1 MIGSMP
7 SRPASGRP
15 RPVAA
20 PVVATLGERPDELAH
35 RWLIALLEARPLDQA
50 AGVPVAEVA
59 ATGPA
64 LCRAVLDA
72 VGSDAALDELAGS
85 PHPATLARLDD
96 GRGGPALVTAAEAL
110 RRAISEAAAEEIPR
124 ADTDLLA
131 SLTDR
136 LAHVCAHLA
145 ATAMSVAHATAH
157 PPTRSARAP
166 AREEQAPRPHPGPPA
181 EEAAPAGAAP
191 VDLAAARREA
201 PGPEGPAP
209 LWLAALERH
218 LSEGG
223 RFGLLLVELDGADRL
238 WQVEG
243 EEAARDLFARA
254 GRAARSALRRNDLLA
269 HEQDGRLWVIA
280 PDVGRSGASALATR
294 VAAAIEL
301 AASSRGAPLTASVGV
316 ALYPDDGRDTAS
328 LTGQAEES
336 ALAARAAGVRVVGG
350 HSGSPGPRLVN

>member
-110 RRAISEAAAEEIPR
+110 RRAISEAAADEIPR

-166 AREEQAPRPHPGPPA
+166 AREEPAPR
-181 EEAAPAGAAP
+181 P